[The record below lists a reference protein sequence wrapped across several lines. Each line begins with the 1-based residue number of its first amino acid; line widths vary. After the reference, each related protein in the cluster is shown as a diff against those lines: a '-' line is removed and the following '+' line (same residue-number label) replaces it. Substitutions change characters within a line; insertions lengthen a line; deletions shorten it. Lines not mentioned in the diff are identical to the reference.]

1 MTPITRMR
9 YRPANPGKPLRLAV
23 LLAVGMLAAMTV
35 AAQDVAAPVDQPYSG
50 VIELKVDVTNLDQK
64 IFRVQEHIPVKP
76 GKMTLLYPQWLP
88 GNHAP
93 TGPLAQFNG
102 LKLTAGR
109 HALDWRRD
117 TVNMYAFHV
126 DVPAGV
132 DAIDA
137 EFEFTSPVESN
148 QGRIVAT
155 PDMVGLQWNTVL
167 LYPAGYFSHG
177 IAVAPSLTLPA
188 AWQFGTALELKEQVG
203 AEARFKT
210 VALDELVDSPVFAG
224 RNFRRIDLDPGAKTP
239 VFLNVVADRAEYL
252 DAKPEQIALHRALV
266 QQAYRLYGSHHY
278 DHYDFLLGL
287 SDDFS
292 RIGLEHHQSSEN
304 AVKPAYF
311 TEWDKSVP
319 AHALLPHEYT
329 HSWNGKFRRPAD
341 LWTANFNTPMQDTLL
356 WVYEGQTT
364 YWGYVLATRS
374 GLMSQAQMR
383 DYLANTAAVFSQRSG
398 RTWRAL
404 QDTTNQPIISYHA
417 PGAWTSWQRA
427 ADYYDEGALIWL
439 DVDTR
444 MREMS
449 GDKRSLNDFARAFFS
464 VEDGSHKPLTY
475 TFEDVVKTLNGVQP
489 YDWAKFLDT
498 RLESHAPEAPLEG
511 LTRAGWKLEF
521 AEQQSDLSKAMEA
534 YRDYTDFSYSLGF
547 VVDKQGRLDNVVWDG
562 PAFKAGLTGGA
573 TLLAVNGRTYKAE
586 LLKQAIKEAKGGKEP
601 IELILKKDD
610 RYRTVRLDYHDGLR
624 YPILKRIDGVPD
636 RLDAIL
642 QPLK

>member
-1 MTPITRMR
+1 MSSISRIRRFPV
-9 YRPANPGKPLRLAV
+9 RPRIPLLQVTLFAT
-23 LLAVGMLAAMTV
+23 GMAAALV
-35 AAQDVAAPVDQPYSG
+35 APAQDIAAPIDQPYPG
-50 VIELKVDVTNLDQK
+50 VIDLKVDVTNLDQK
-64 IFRVQEHIPVKP
+64 IFNVHEHIPVKP
-76 GKMTLLYPQWLP
+76 GQMTLLYPQWLP

-102 LKLTAGR
+102 LKLTAGGQ
-109 HALDWRRD
+109 ALEWKRD

-126 DVPAGV
+126 EVPAGTS
-132 DAIDA
+132 AIDA
-137 EFEFTSPVESN
+137 EFEFTSPIESN

-155 PDMVGLQWNTVL
+155 PEMVGLQWNTVL
-167 LYPAGYFSHG
+167 LYPAGYFSHS
-177 IAVAPSLTLPA
+177 ITVAPSLTLPV

-210 VALDELVDSPVFAG
+210 VALDDLVDSPVFAG
-224 RNFRRIDLDPGAKTP
+224 KNFRRFDLDPGAKTP
-239 VFLNVVADRAEYL
+239 VFLDVVADRAENL

-278 DHYDFLLGL
+278 DHYDFLFAL
-287 SDDFS
+287 SDDFG

-319 AHALLPHEYT
+319 AHGLLPHEYT

-356 WVYEGQTT
+356 WVYEGQTE
-364 YWGYVLATRS
+364 YWGNVLAARS
-374 GLMSQAQMR
+374 GMMSQAQVR
-383 DYLANTAAVFSQRSG
+383 DYLANTAAVFGQRSG

-439 DVDTR
+439 DVDTKI
-444 MREMS
+444 REMS
-449 GDKRSLNDFARAFFS
+449 SDKRSLNDFAHLFFS
-464 VEDGSHKPLTY
+464 VENGSHTPLTY
-475 TFEDVVKTLNGVQP
+475 TFDDVIKTLNTVQP
-489 YDWAKFLDT
+489 YDWATFLNT
-498 RLESHAPEAPLEG
+498 RLSSRAAEAPLQG
-511 LTRAGWKLEF
+511 LARAGWKLEF
-521 AEQQSDLSKAMEA
+521 GEQQSELSKTMET
-534 YRDYTDFSYSLGF
+534 YREYNDFSYSLGF
-547 VVDKQGRLDNVVWDG
+547 SVDKQGRLDNVIWNG

-573 TLLAVNGRTYKAE
+573 TLLAVNGRTYKADM
-586 LLKQAIKEAKGGKEP
+586 LKQAIKEAKGGGEP

-624 YPILKRIDGVPD
+624 YPMLKRIEGVPD

>member
-1 MTPITRMR
+1 MTPTSRLQRFRAGPHKSLLQVILFGASLNAAV
-9 YRPANPGKPLRLAV
+9 PAL
-23 LLAVGMLAAMTV
+23 
-35 AAQDVAAPVDQPYSG
+35 AQDISPPINQPYPG

-102 LKLTAGR
+102 LKLTAD
-109 HALDWRRD
+109 HQALEWKRD

-126 DVPAGV
+126 DVPANAS
-132 DAIDA
+132 AIDA
-137 EFEFTSPVESN
+137 EFEFTSPIEAN

-155 PDMVGLQWNTVL
+155 PEMVGLQWNTVL

-177 IAVAPSLTLPA
+177 IAVIPTLTLPA
-188 AWQFGTALELKEQVG
+188 TWQFGTALELKEQVG

-210 VALDELVDSPVFAG
+210 VALDDLVDSPVFAG
-224 RNFRRIDLDPGAKTP
+224 KNFRRFDLDPGAKTP
-239 VFLNVVADRAEYL
+239 VFLDVVADRAEYL
-252 DAKPEQIALHRALV
+252 EAKPEQIALHRAMV
-266 QQAYRLYGSHHY
+266 QQTYRLYGSHHY
-278 DHYDFLLGL
+278 DHYDFLFAL
-287 SDDFS
+287 SDDFA

-319 AHALLPHEYT
+319 AHGLLPHEYT

-356 WVYEGQTT
+356 WVYEGQTE
-364 YWGYVLATRS
+364 YWGNVLAARS
-374 GLMSQAQMR
+374 GMMSQAQVR
-383 DYLANTAAVFSQRSG
+383 DYYANTAAIFSQRSG

-427 ADYYDEGALIWL
+427 ADYYDEGALVWL

-444 MREMS
+444 IRELS
-449 GDKRSLNDFARAFFS
+449 GEKRSLNDFAKLFFS
-464 VEDGSHKPLTY
+464 VENGSHTPLTY
-475 TFEDVVKTLNGVQP
+475 TFDDVIATLNTVQP
-489 YDWAKFLDT
+489 YDWAKFLSA
-498 RLESHAPEAPLEG
+498 RLNGHGPEAPLEG
-511 LTRAGWKLEF
+511 LTRAGWKLDF
-521 AEQQSDLSKAMEA
+521 GEQQSELSKSAEA
-534 YRDYTDFSYSLGF
+534 YREYTDFSYSLGF
-547 VVDKQGRLDNVVWDG
+547 SVDKQGRLDNVVWDG

-573 TLLAVNGRTYKAE
+573 TLLAVNGRTYKAD
-586 LLKQAIKEAKGGKEP
+586 LLKQAIKEAKGTREP

-624 YPILKRIDGVPD
+624 YPMLKRIEGVPD
-636 RLDAIL
+636 RLEAIL